1 MSQTPVQ
8 TGGYQLPEFAFV
20 TPPELAAGTDGA
32 DSESDAD
39 GAKGAGAA
47 SGRVAAPA
55 SGSNPRYALVI
66 IGAGLSGLA
75 LACDLAQRGVTAVV
89 LDDDN
94 TVGVRGASS
103 RGIVYAQK
111 TLEIMDRLGIYERIR
126 AKGAVWSVGKTLAGH
141 DVVYEFDAAT
151 ASDSKQPPF
160 INLQQ
165 FYLEWFMVDR
175 IVELGRTDLRWQT
188 KVIGYTQHDDH
199 AVIEV
204 NTPQGP
210 YTLEADWVCDCSG
223 VNSLVRDALNI
234 RLQQAR
240 GIDRWCI
247 SDVRFK
253 KKLPVE
259 RWTWV
264 EAPFNGNRAVWQHL
278 MADDV
283 WRMDFQ
289 MGPDTDLEYVSR
301 HDVAAERIRRQ
312 LGNDVEFELVWVGPY
327 SYRAQLIEQF
337 RKGRTFFLG
346 DSAHAMSPFGAR
358 GGNSGIQDADNLGWK
373 LALVLQGRGPA
384 SLLDSYHAER
394 RPAAQFNIMT
404 TRRTARFLQPESPA
418 EKILRDAAIS
428 LAKEY
433 PFARS
438 LCNTGRLSTS
448 YIYSQPPSSKAQKHK
463 MHGVASAA
471 PDGAAAGVGSHIA
484 GAVTIGEA
492 VQNVEITSP
501 DGRRMA
507 LADLFRGHAA
517 MIGFWSGSPAT
528 LSPDIIRLANQLV
541 AGGAGAPLL
550 RMLEIDTLATGL
562 SSVRDHAGQL
572 ARALG
577 VGKKLNRRE
586 SAFFLLRPDMHLA
599 ARIAQPTA
607 AKVKAALRRALEGKA

>member
-1 MSQTPVQ
+1 MTQTPFQ
-8 TGGYQLPEFAFV
+8 TGGYTLPEFPFV
-20 TPPELAAGTDGA
+20 TPPELSG
-32 DSESDAD
+32 
-39 GAKGAGAA
+39 GAA
-47 SGRVAAPA
+47 VA
-55 SGSNPRYALVI
+55 SRQRYPLVI
-66 IGAGLSGLA
+66 IGGGLAGLA
-75 LACDLAQRGVTAVV
+75 LACDLAERGVPAVV

-111 TLEIMDRLGIYERIR
+111 TLELMDRLGIYERIR

-141 DVVYEFDAAT
+141 DVVYEFDAGS

-175 IVELGRTDLRWQT
+175 IVELKRTDLRWQT
-188 KVIGYTQHDDH
+188 RVTGYTQHDDH

-204 NTPQGP
+204 DTPQGA
-210 YTLEADWVCDCSG
+210 YALEAAWVCDCSG
-223 VNSLVRDALNI
+223 VNSLVRD
-234 RLQQAR
+234 RLKIGMQQAR

-253 KKLPVE
+253 EKLPVE

-264 EAPFNGNRAVWQHL
+264 EAPFNDNRAVWQHL

-312 LGNDVEFELVWVGPY
+312 LGADVEFELVWVGPY
-327 SYRAQLIEQF
+327 SYRAQLIEKF
-337 RKGRTFFLG
+337 REGRTFFLG

-358 GGNSGIQDADNLGWK
+358 GGNSGIQDAENLAWK
-373 LALVLQGRGPA
+373 LALVLSGRA
-384 SLLDSYHAER
+384 SESLLDSYHTER

-433 PFARS
+433 PFARN
-438 LCNTGRLSTS
+438 LCNTGRLSNS
-448 YIYSQPPSSKAQKHK
+448 FIYSQPPSSKAQKHK
-463 MHGVASAA
+463 VHGIDV
-471 PDGAAAGVGSHIA
+471 
-484 GAVTIGEA
+484 GEA
-492 VQNVEITSP
+492 VQNVEITAP
-501 DGRRMA
+501 DGRRMS
-507 LADLFRGHAA
+507 LVDLFRGNAA
-517 MIGFWSGSPAT
+517 YVGFWSGSPAT
-528 LSPDIIRLANQLV
+528 QASEIIPLANQLV
-541 AGGAGAPLL
+541 AEGEGVPLM
-550 RMLEIDTLATGL
+550 RMLEINTKHTGL
-562 SSVRDHAGQL
+562 STVRDHAGKL
-572 ARALG
+572 VRALG
-577 VGKKLNRRE
+577 LQPGRSL
-586 SAFFLLRPDMHLA
+586 FCLLRPDMHLA
-599 ARIAQPTA
+599 ARIEQPNA
-607 AKVKAALRRALEGKA
+607 AKVKAALRRALQGRS

>member
-20 TPPELAAGTDGA
+20 TPPELEAGNHAGGTPARGSAAG
-32 DSESDAD
+32 
-39 GAKGAGAA
+39 AG
-47 SGRVAAPA
+47 SPL
-55 SGSNPRYALVI
+55 RYPLVI
-66 IGAGLSGLA
+66 IGAGLAGLA
-75 LACDLAQRGVTAVV
+75 LACDLAARGVPAVV

-111 TLEIMDRLGIYERIR
+111 TLEIMDRLGIYQRIR

-175 IVELGRTDLRWQT
+175 IVELGHTDLRWQT
-188 KVIGYTQHDDH
+188 KVIGYTQHLDH

-204 NTPQGP
+204 ETPAGR
-210 YTLEADWVCDCSG
+210 YTLEAGWVCDCSG

-234 RLQQAR
+234 GLKQAR

-253 KKLPVE
+253 QKLPVE

-264 EAPFNGNRAVWQHL
+264 EAPFNDNRAVWQHL

-289 MGPDTDLEYVSR
+289 MGPDTDLDYVSR
-301 HDVAAERIRRQ
+301 HDVAAERIRRH
-312 LGNDVEFELVWVGPY
+312 LGDDVEFELVWVGPY
-327 SYRAQLIEQF
+327 SYRAQLIEKF
-337 RKGRTFFLG
+337 REGRTFFLG

-373 LALVLQGRGPA
+373 LALHLQGRAPEL
-384 SLLDSYHAER
+384 LLDSYHAER

-433 PFARS
+433 PFARN

-463 MHGVASAA
+463 THGVA
-471 PDGAAAGVGSHIA
+471 GGV
-484 GAVTIGEA
+484 AVGEA

-507 LADLFRGHAA
+507 LAGLFSGHAA
-517 MIGFWSGSPAT
+517 MIGFWSGSPAGMA
-528 LSPDIIRLANQLV
+528 PEIIRLANQLV
-541 AGGAGAPLL
+541 AEGEGVPLL

-562 SSVRDHAGQL
+562 SSVRDHAGTL
-572 ARALG
+572 AHALG
-577 VGKKLNRRE
+577 VSEKLNRRE
-586 SAFFLLRPDMHLA
+586 PAFFLLRPDMHLA
-599 ARIAQPTA
+599 ARIAQATA
-607 AKVKAALRRALEGKA
+607 AKVKAALRRALEGRP

>member
-1 MSQTPVQ
+1 MSQIAVQ
-8 TGGYQLPEFAFV
+8 TGGYALPEFAFAA
-20 TPPELAAGTDGA
+20 PPELQ
-32 DSESDAD
+32 
-39 GAKGAGAA
+39 GAA
-47 SGRVAAPA
+47 KQ
-55 SGSNPRYALVI
+55 RYPLVI
-66 IGAGLSGLA
+66 IGGGLAGLA
-75 LACDLAQRGVTAVV
+75 LACDLAERGVRAVV

-141 DVVYEFDAAT
+141 DVVYEFDAGS

-175 IVELGRTDLRWQT
+175 IVELGRTDLRWLT
-188 KVIGYTQHDDH
+188 KVTGFTQHDDH

-204 NTPQGP
+204 ETPQGA
-210 YTLEADWVCDCSG
+210 YTLEAGWVCDCSG
-223 VNSLVRDALNI
+223 VNSFVRDSLKI
-234 RLQQAR
+234 GMHQAR

-253 KKLPVE
+253 EKLPVE

-264 EAPFNGNRAVWQHL
+264 EAPFNDNRAVWQHL

-289 MGPDTDLEYVSR
+289 MGPDTDLDYVSR

-312 LGNDVEFELVWVGPY
+312 LGDDVEFELVWVGPY
-327 SYRAQLIEQF
+327 SYRAQLIETF

-373 LALVLQGRGPA
+373 LALFLQGCVPET
-384 SLLDSYHAER
+384 LLDSYHAER

-418 EKILRDAAIS
+418 EKILRDAAIG

-433 PFARS
+433 PFARN
-438 LCNTGRLSTS
+438 LCNTGRLSNS
-448 YIYSQPPSSKAQKHK
+448 FIYSQPPSSRAQKHK
-463 MHGVASAA
+463 VHGVA
-471 PDGAAAGVGSHIA
+471 GGV
-484 GAVTIGEA
+484 AVGEA
-492 VQNVEITSP
+492 VQNVEITLPGEPASELRAEP
-501 DGRRMA
+501 GGEPRNKSRSKSRSESRIGRRSA
-507 LADLFRGHAA
+507 LTALFSGHAA
-517 MIGFWSGSPAT
+517 YIGFWSSSPAT
-528 LSPDIIRLANQLV
+528 LSGEIILLANQLV
-541 AGGAGAPLL
+541 ADGQGVPLL
-550 RMLEIDTLATGL
+550 RMLEVDTSNTGL
-562 SSVRDHAGQL
+562 STVRDHAGKL

-577 VGKKLNRRE
+577 LQAGKPL
-586 SAFFLLRPDMHLA
+586 FCLLRPDMHLA
-599 ARIAQPTA
+599 ARIERPNA
-607 AKVKAALRRALEGKA
+607 AKVQAALRRALTGHF